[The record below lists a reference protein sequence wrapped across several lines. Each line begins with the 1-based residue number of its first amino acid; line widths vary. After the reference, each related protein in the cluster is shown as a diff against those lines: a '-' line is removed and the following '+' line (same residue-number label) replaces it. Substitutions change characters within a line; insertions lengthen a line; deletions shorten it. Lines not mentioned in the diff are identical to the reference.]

1 MTTRVLSALLTS
13 ITMAAGMALI
23 QAAPASAQVD
33 MSCIVRSDMVPV
45 EGRASP
51 LDSVTF
57 RVAGQEVKICYGR
70 PSARG
75 RTMLGSPGVEGAGS
89 QMGVVPFGKI
99 WRTGAN
105 EPTLLRTPIALVIA
119 GVRVPAGTYSIY
131 TVPGEAE
138 WEIIVNR
145 SYSQWGHEG
154 SYTDEVRAQEV
165 GRGKVSSERTD
176 SHVETFTI
184 RAEDLPDGN
193 VHVILEWERT
203 RVRVLVS
210 AGGN

>member
-13 ITMAAGMALI
+13 ITMTAGIALI
-23 QAAPASAQVD
+23 HAAPVSAQED
-33 MSCIVRSDMVPV
+33 MSCIVRSDMVPL
-45 EGRASP
+45 EGRLSP
-51 LDSVTF
+51 LDSLTF
-57 RVAGQEVKICYGR
+57 RVAGQEAKICYGR
-70 PSARG
+70 PSSRG
-75 RTMLGSPGVEGAGS
+75 RTMIGSPAIEGAVN
-89 QMGVVPFGKI
+89 QMGVIPFGKI

-105 EPTLLRTPIALVIA
+105 EPTLLRTPVALVIA
-119 GVRVPAGTYSIY
+119 GVSVAAGTYSIY

-145 SYSQWGHEG
+145 SYSQWGQEG
-154 SYTDEVRAQEV
+154 FYTDEVRAQEV
-165 GRGKVSSERTD
+165 GRGKVASERTD

>member
-13 ITMAAGMALI
+13 ITMAAGMALL

-33 MSCIVRSDMVPV
+33 MSCIVRSDMVPL
-45 EGRASP
+45 EGRLSP
-51 LDSVTF
+51 LDSLTF
-57 RVAGQEVKICYGR
+57 RVAGQEAKICYGR
-70 PSARG
+70 PSSRG
-75 RTMLGSPGVEGAGS
+75 RTMIGSAAIAGAVN
-89 QMGVVPFGKI
+89 QMGVIPFGKI

-105 EPTLLRTPIALVIA
+105 EPTLLRTPVALVIA
-119 GVRVPAGTYSIY
+119 GVSVPAGTYSIY
-131 TVPGEAE
+131 TVPGESE

-154 SYTDEVRAQEV
+154 SYTDEIRAQEM
-165 GRGKVSSERTD
+165 GRGTVSSERAD

-203 RVRVLVS
+203 RVRITVS

>member
-1 MTTRVLSALLTS
+1 MTTRVFSALLTS

-33 MSCIVRSDMVPV
+33 MSCIARTDIVPV
-45 EGRASP
+45 EGRMSP
-51 LDSVTF
+51 LDSLTF

-75 RTMLGSPGVEGAGS
+75 RTMIGSPGIEGTVA

-105 EPTLLRTPIALVIA
+105 EPTLLRTPVALVIA

-138 WEIIVNR
+138 WQIIVNR
-145 SYSQWGHEG
+145 SYSQWGQEG
-154 SYTDEVRAQEV
+154 TYTDEVRAKEV

-184 RAEDLPDGN
+184 RAEDLSEGN
-193 VHVILEWERT
+193 VQVILEWERT
-203 RVRVLVS
+203 RVRVPIS

>member
-1 MTTRVLSALLTS
+1 
-13 ITMAAGMALI
+13 MAAGMALI
-23 QAAPASAQVD
+23 HAAPASAQVD
-33 MSCIVRSDMVPV
+33 MSCIVRSDMVPL

-105 EPTLLRTPIALVIA
+105 EPTLLRTPIALLIA

-131 TVPGEAE
+131 TVPDEAE
-138 WEIIVNR
+138 WEIVVNR
-145 SYSQWGHEG
+145 SYSQWGQEG
-154 SYTDEVRAQEV
+154 FYTDEVRAQEV

-176 SHVETFTI
+176 SHVETFAI
-184 RAEDLPDGN
+184 RAEDLSDGN

-203 RVRVLVS
+203 RVRVRIS
-210 AGGN
+210 ASGN

>member
-13 ITMAAGMALI
+13 ITMAAGIALI
-23 QAAPASAQVD
+23 HAAPVSAQED
-33 MSCIVRSDMVPV
+33 MSCIVRSDMVPL
-45 EGRASP
+45 EGRLSP
-51 LDSVTF
+51 LDSLTF
-57 RVAGQEVKICYGR
+57 RVAGQEAKICYGR
-70 PSARG
+70 PSSRG
-75 RTMLGSPGVEGAGS
+75 RTMIGSPAIGGAVN
-89 QMGVVPFGKI
+89 QMGVIPFGKI

-105 EPTLLRTPIALVIA
+105 EPTLLRTPVALVIA
-119 GVRVPAGTYSIY
+119 GVSVPAGTYSIY

-154 SYTDEVRAQEV
+154 SYTDDVRAQEV
-165 GRGKVSSERTD
+165 GRGNVSSERTE

-184 RAEDLPDGN
+184 RAEDLPDGT

-203 RVRVLVS
+203 RVRIPVS
-210 AGGN
+210 PGGK

>member
-13 ITMAAGMALI
+13 ITMTAGIALI
-23 QAAPASAQVD
+23 HAAPVSAQED
-33 MSCIVRSDMVPV
+33 MSCIVRSDMVPL
-45 EGRASP
+45 EGRLSP
-51 LDSVTF
+51 LDSLTF
-57 RVAGQEVKICYGR
+57 RVAGQAVKICYGR
-70 PSARG
+70 PSSRG
-75 RTMLGSPGVEGAGS
+75 RTMIGSPAIEGTVN
-89 QMGVVPFGKI
+89 QMGVIPFGKI

-105 EPTLLRTPIALVIA
+105 EPTLLRAPVALVIA

-131 TVPGEAE
+131 TVPGESE

-154 SYTDEVRAQEV
+154 SYTDEIRAQEV
-165 GRGKVSSERTD
+165 GRGTVSSEPTD

-184 RAEDLPDGN
+184 RAEDLPDGT

-203 RVRVLVS
+203 RVRIPVS
-210 AGGN
+210 PGGK